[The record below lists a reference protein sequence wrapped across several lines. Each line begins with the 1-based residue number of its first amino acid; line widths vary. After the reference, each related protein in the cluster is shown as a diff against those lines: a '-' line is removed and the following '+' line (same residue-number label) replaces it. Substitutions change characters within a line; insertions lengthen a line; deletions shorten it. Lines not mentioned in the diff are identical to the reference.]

1 MGWETPENLQSIAS
15 ALAPGFIIMLVRK
28 QFGVYETQA
37 AQDKLLSYAIVST
50 LYLALAIPLFSIANN
65 LLTDWMKPII
75 SVSQSI
81 VLPALIGLLWAWI
94 VTNGPLDNL
103 WRTLGLQPIHH
114 TPNAWDY
121 LFANIDPDAWVVIT
135 LNDGQQIAGKYGAGS
150 FASTD
155 HAERDLLI
163 SEVWELTDDKWE
175 LPAAPKQ
182 VLLCGRD
189 IQAIEVLSDSIE
201 EKDKENDDKESC

>member
-28 QFGVYETQA
+28 QFGVYEAQT
-37 AQDKLLSYAIVST
+37 AQDKLLAYAIVST
-50 LYLALAIPLFSIANN
+50 LYLALAIPAFSIVDS
-65 LLTDWMKPII
+65 LVPSWTKPVLPI
-75 SVSQSI
+75 SQSI
-81 VLPALIGLLWAWI
+81 ILPALIGLFWAWI
-94 VTNGPLDNL
+94 ATNGPLDNL
-103 WRTLGLQPIHH
+103 WRKLGLQPIHH

-121 LFANIDPDAWVVIT
+121 LFANIDPDAWIVVT
-135 LNDGQQIAGKYGAGS
+135 LHDGQQIAGKYGAGS

-155 HAERDLLI
+155 HTERDILI

-189 IQAIEVLSDSIE
+189 IQAIEVLSVPTE
-201 EKDKENDDKESC
+201 GKDKENDDEETN